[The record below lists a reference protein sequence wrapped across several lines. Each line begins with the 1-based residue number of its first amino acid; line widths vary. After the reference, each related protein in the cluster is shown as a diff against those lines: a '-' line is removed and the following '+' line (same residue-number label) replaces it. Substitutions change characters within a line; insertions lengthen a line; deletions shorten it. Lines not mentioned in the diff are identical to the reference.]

1 MFKSNN
7 RMHEREPLV
16 IRMEKLYQEDTSV
29 LRVECEADPYWNSG
43 RPTSLVPKLR
53 RRSRGTGDH

>member
-1 MFKSNN
+1 MK
-7 RMHEREPLV
+7 REPLV